1 MSAPANCLVA
11 TGPRFSTL
19 TAWPGAGRA
28 GARSCSRQFGT
39 PPPHRY
45 SSRIHQPTVCHPK
58 NSCDCVAS
66 NRGGTTFRHGR
77 HDPSVAGELPRPAR
91 TDVCT
96 THHFP
101 VPRAGGR
108 SRLGSLC
115 IQEGRGQ
122 GLGRT
127 AGQAIS
133 VRGVFSV
140 LATLVSPSGFF
151 FWSRPRCDGA
161 PWSSVSEHGRA
172 PSVHGLTA
180 CRQVGRLR

>member
-127 AGQAIS
+127 AGQAHLCARRFLCS
-133 VRGVFSV
+133 RNAGVTVWVFF
-140 LATLVSPSGFF
+140 LVTPAM
-151 FWSRPRCDGA
+151 RR
-161 PWSSVSEHGRA
+161 RA
-172 PSVHGLTA
+172 LEQ
-180 CRQVGRLR
+180 CL